1 MPNPPI
7 PEEPNFI
14 KNIEAL
20 QKVLSGI
27 AVTMFF
33 ITWITGFDFVKDIFR
48 PDFVLVLTILR
59 VSIATVSLSIT
70 SLVGYNQLRKMF
82 IWGIDS
88 WEIYK
93 QMLELKKKDDEG
105 RK

>member
-1 MPNPPI
+1 MSNKPI
-7 PEEPNFI
+7 PSEPNFI

-33 ITWITGFDFVKDIFR
+33 IVWITGFDFVKDIFK

-59 VSIATVSLSIT
+59 VSLASVSLVIT
-70 SLVGYNQLRKMF
+70 SLVGYNQMRRM
-82 IWGIDS
+82 ISWGIDS
-88 WEIYK
+88 WEVYK
-93 QMLELKKKDDEG
+93 DLLEIKKKKDIE
-105 RK
+105 K